1 MVKFTKMD
9 TLFLDLQ
16 SVRIHQVNLNT
27 FGQIHILMYST
38 YVVHGGWTDVEMWMP
53 CKNGQMKG
61 FRYCNN
67 PEPANGGNDCEGDNA
82 IIKPCNNTIE
92 GKLTIQ
98 HVHCQEYRMG

>member
-1 MVKFTKMD
+1 
-9 TLFLDLQ
+9 
-16 SVRIHQVNLNT
+16 
-27 FGQIHILMYST
+27 
-38 YVVHGGWTDVEMWMP
+38 MP

-92 GKLTIQ
+92 GKLTIE